1 MEKKLTRSTDDK
13 MVSGV
18 AGGIARYVDIDP
30 VLVRLAFA
38 LAILSN
44 PPLGLVIYFLLAVI
58 MPVGGEE
65 NVAAKAHPFSEEDIV
80 VKEGS

>member
-1 MEKKLTRSTDDK
+1 MSKQLMRSASDK

-18 AGGIARYVDIDP
+18 AAGIASYVGIDP

-44 PPLGLVIYFLLAVI
+44 PPLGLVVYFLMAII
-58 MPVGGEE
+58 MPVEGADDVQAAVDPFTDEE
-65 NVAAKAHPFSEEDIV
+65 IV
-80 VKEGS
+80 IKEA

>member
-1 MEKKLTRSTDDK
+1 MSKKMMRSASDK

-18 AGGIARYVDIDP
+18 AAGVANYVGIDP
-30 VLVRLAFA
+30 VLMRLAFA

-58 MPVGGEE
+58 MPLEGEE
-65 NVAAKAHPFSEEDIV
+65 DVEAKAHPFSEEEIV
-80 VKEGS
+80 VKNA